1 MYLWYITFA
10 NPPPPLTI
18 ETLATVNVETGP
30 KFQKHQSGQ
39 TFREDVYELGGCG
52 YVQDADITDG
62 NVFLDKVEVNLD
74 MLCALVL
81 NEVGGE
87 VDNADVIT
95 ARYSASALKWEMMF

>member
-1 MYLWYITFA
+1 
-10 NPPPPLTI
+10 
-18 ETLATVNVETGP
+18 VNVETGP